1 MRLECSWFV
10 TIISTRW
17 VRNCSL
23 KIQIHDILF
32 LYLQPTKSPD
42 SDEVATVSFAY
53 SVTILHQGCLVHCV
67 IPDVE
72 WEKAKTMKPTFTMH
86 GDHHLM
92 VFQANLFVHL
102 LDVGVSHE
110 PCCHIVCPPFTKQ
123 PVTHLVP
130 CLKWGPIAYDSVTL
144 NVVSLAISKSHLIE
158 AFKQD
163 DSLDN
168 RMGIVHYFVVHLN
181 DMEGVADLVNIL
193 LERPLNFDNV
203 QLLKEILIG
212 ATYVHVKKGL
222 PTDVA
227 NLIRYLPLTQFN
239 TLRPSQSRVSN
250 LKVGISHE
258 TLWNTTMML
267 LSPQQRLQAFRTDI
281 WTVLWDRL
289 NENKEPARFTAEQVV
304 EKLMFSLACYQ
315 PEALSRCTTPM
326 SPMGPKLFGT
336 AMDSFAAARTGGTA
350 NDLPFLEFEECTAS
364 KQEHVIAINLREM
377 SMHLVKHTAKQC
389 VGFRWLNNCYD
400 QAPTYVH
407 AVASQFAAAQYEASR
422 KLCVLVCRAAGVD
435 ARIENAKGFH
445 LM

>member
-1 MRLECSWFV
+1 M
-10 TIISTRW
+10 
-17 VRNCSL
+17 
-23 KIQIHDILF
+23 
-32 LYLQPTKSPD
+32 
-42 SDEVATVSFAY
+42 ATVSFSY
-53 SVTILHQGCLVHCV
+53 SVTILHHGCLVHCV
-67 IPDVE
+67 IPDVD
-72 WEKAKTMKPTFTMH
+72 WNRAKLMKPTFSMH

-92 VFQANLFVHL
+92 VFQANMFVHL
-102 LDVGVSHE
+102 LDIGVSHE

-130 CLKWGPIAYDSVTL
+130 CLKWGAIAYDSATL
-144 NVVSLAISKSHLIE
+144 DVVSLAISKSHLIE
-158 AFKQD
+158 AFKLD

-168 RMGIVHYFVVHLN
+168 RLSILHYFAVHLG
-181 DMEGVADLVNIL
+181 DMESVADLINLV
-193 LERPLNFDNV
+193 LERPLALDNV

-212 ATYVHVKKGL
+212 GTYATVKRGL
-222 PTDVA
+222 PTDVS
-227 NLIRYLPLTQFN
+227 NLIRFLPLTQCN
-239 TLRPSQSRVSN
+239 TTRPMQAKVGG

-289 NENKEPARFTAEQVV
+289 NENKEPARFTSEQVV

-326 SPMGPKLFGT
+326 SPMGPKFFGT
-336 AMDSFAAARTGGTA
+336 ALDSMHAGRSGGNA
-350 NDLPFLEFEECTAS
+350 NELPFLEFEECTAS
-364 KQEHVIAINLREM
+364 KQEHTISVNLREM
-377 SMHLVKHTAKQC
+377 SMHLVKHTAKQS

-407 AVASQFAAAQYEASR
+407 AVASQFAAAQYETSR
-422 KLCVLVCRAAGVD
+422 RVCVLVCRAAGVD
-435 ARIENAKGFH
+435 ARIEGTKGFQ